1 MGNYLFYIPLFFP
14 IFRYMHFNRNRF
26 QMVLTYNQ
34 NQSYLIGSFLELDN
48 DGASVSINNL
58 DAGCFRS
65 LVPPLSSSRLE
76 VESNIGDKG
85 RFIWD
90 LNVCDKEANGD
101 GRSRFPNNQ
110 YRVSSTIHKKRLWSI
125 QNKLTSKKFKKSD
138 WFYPFFTLRNHA
150 QTIKISKGTS
160 HIFVKR
166 IVCYYFVSGHFFPT
180 TFQGAEK
187 ALYGDDV
194 EEWFPLTIPIPLFKG
209 LQSGFYVNIK
219 TILYYKLQENS
230 TL

>member
-58 DAGCFRS
+58 NAGCFRS

-110 YRVSSTIHKKRLWSI
+110 YRVSSTIHESI
-125 QNKLTSKKFKKSD
+125 KSVCD
-138 WFYPFFTLRNHA
+138 LYKISWHQRNLRNLIGSIHFLLLEIMPK
-150 QTIKISKGTS
+150 QSKLARVQV
-160 HIFVKR
+160 I
-166 IVCYYFVSGHFFPT
+166 Y
-180 TFQGAEK
+180 
-187 ALYGDDV
+187 L
-194 EEWFPLTIPIPLFKG
+194 
-209 LQSGFYVNIK
+209 
-219 TILYYKLQENS
+219 
-230 TL
+230 